1 MKPTPGVRHGRL
13 LRAEYPNRVGSVG
26 KVLTAVG
33 EAEDAVDVANSV
45 RTRGRTP

>member
-1 MKPTPGVRHGRL
+1 MKSTPGAGHGGP
-13 LRAEYPNRVGSVG
+13 LRVEYPNRVGSVG

-45 RTRGRTP
+45 RTRGRTS